1 MGENRARPAPAA
13 TPGPV
18 LRLASASPRRR
29 QLLELIGVPH
39 VVSPADIDETVRP
52 GERADHYVMR
62 LACEK
67 AQAIWRKQNDLP
79 VLGSDT
85 TVVIG
90 QHILGKPESE
100 ADAVSM
106 LTRLSGRTHLVHTGI
121 ALRMPDG
128 REFMGISSTQVQ
140 FAHLSE
146 AQMRAY
152 WASGEPQGKAGAYA
166 IQGLGAVFVSSISG
180 SYTGVMGLPLY
191 ETAEMLRAAGI
202 AVWNGAA
209 AMKEGGQ

>member
-1 MGENRARPAPAA
+1 MGEKQTA
-13 TPGPV
+13 PV

-39 VVSPADIDETVRP
+39 VVTPADIDETPRP
-52 GERADHYVMR
+52 AQRAEHYVVR
-62 LACEK
+62 LAREK
-67 AQAIWRKQNDLP
+67 AGAVWQSKRDLP

-90 QHILGKPESE
+90 EEILGKPDSE
-100 ADAVSM
+100 ADAAAM
-106 LTRLSGRTHLVHTGI
+106 LGKLSGRTHLVHTGI
-121 ALRMPDG
+121 ALRTREG
-128 REFMGISSTQVQ
+128 REFMGISTTSVL
-140 FAHLSE
+140 FAHLTA
-146 AQMRAY
+146 AQIKAY

-166 IQGLGAVFVSSISG
+166 IQGLGAVFVANISG

-202 AVWNGAA
+202 AVWKGDL
-209 AMKEGGQ
+209 

>member
-1 MGENRARPAPAA
+1 MGDKSAAPA
-13 TPGPV
+13 

-39 VVSPADIDETVRP
+39 VVSPADIDETPRP
-52 GERADHYVMR
+52 AERADHYVMR
-62 LACEK
+62 LARGK
-67 AQAIWRKQNDLP
+67 ADAVWQKQRDLP

-85 TVVIG
+85 TVVVG
-90 QHILGKPESE
+90 EEILGKPESE
-100 ADAVSM
+100 AEAVAM
-106 LTRLSGRTHLVHTGI
+106 LGKLSGRTHLVHTGI

-140 FAHLSE
+140 FAHLES
-146 AQMRAY
+146 AQLHAY

-166 IQGLGAVFVSSISG
+166 IQGLGAVFVSGING

-202 AVWNGAA
+202 PVWQGSLPKKVAR
-209 AMKEGGQ
+209 